1 MKKVI
6 RLKESDLVRIV
17 RRTIKENEQEA
28 LMQAIE
34 SDSKMSSQFDKIV
47 DYLSG
52 LDPEEQ
58 EQIQDVVL
66 GGEEI
71 QGEYTE
77 GKRTVYKDYEPDRGP
92 VEISKSEFV
101 KRKLMSVLP
110 ASIVGAIMGIAMAGG
125 MSADDVLQMAL
136 GTAAV
141 TGGLGAGLISTVGRE
156 TVEVPDE
163 EDDMEEKPMAESYRR
178 KKVIRLTESDLAR
191 IVMRVLNEQPIT
203 PDVDIEK
210 SEPLSKEDRAT
221 ELKKQDEEIKRL
233 EMELGQIK
241 TEIKQARIENIKEI
255 KTKIV
260 SKIKQIIANIDKKI
274 DYKKMYNKDSKVRHL
289 EREKIRLEDK
299 LRRIETGEDRTPE
312 QKKQTMDNL
321 KSIGASLGVYF
332 AAVFTFIKT
341 KQKNPDAF
349 RLYGF

>member
-1 MKKVI
+1 
-6 RLKESDLVRIV
+6 LARIV

-34 SDSKMSSQFDKIV
+34 SDSKMYSQFDKIV

-163 EDDMEEKPMAESYRR
+163 EENDMEEKPMAESYRR

-203 PDVDIEK
+203 PKVDTPTDSRDEIIATKDAQIESLTNEINQIMKDLKMQRRENIDKKVVSAKQKIKKLINSTIEK
-210 SEPLSKEDRAT
+210 
-221 ELKKQDEEIKRL
+221 
-233 EMELGQIK
+233 
-241 TEIKQARIENIKEI
+241 
-255 KTKIV
+255 
-260 SKIKQIIANIDKKI
+260 IDKKI
-274 DYKKMYNKDSKVRHL
+274 DNARIENKSNKLRKLEMEKEELKVKLSEIEKTGDVFSK
-289 EREKIRLEDK
+289 EQKEKIV
-299 LRRIETGEDRTPE
+299 
-312 QKKQTMDNL
+312 
-321 KSIGASLGVYF
+321 KSIVNIYGAILTSISAIFGIN
-332 AAVFTFIKT
+332 TIKHQY
-341 KQKNPDAF
+341 K
-349 RLYGF
+349 

>member
-1 MKKVI
+1 MSKKIV
-6 RLKESDLVRIV
+6 RLTESDLARIV

-28 LMQAIE
+28 LRQTIE
-34 SDSKMSSQFDKIV
+34 SDSKMSSQFNKIV

-58 EQIQDVVL
+58 EQIQDVAL

-163 EDDMEEKPMAESYRR
+163 EEDDMEEKPMAESYRR

-203 PDVDIEK
+203 PKVDTPTD
-210 SEPLSKEDRAT
+210 SR
-221 ELKKQDEEIKRL
+221 DE
-233 EMELGQIK
+233 
-241 TEIKQARIENIKEI
+241 
-255 KTKIV
+255 
-260 SKIKQIIANIDKKI
+260 IIATKDAQIESLTNEINQIMKDLKMQRRENIDKKI
-274 DYKKMYNKDSKVRHL
+274 VFAKQKIKKLINSTI
-289 EREKIRLEDK
+289 EKIDKKIDNARIENKSNK
-299 LRRIETGEDRTPE
+299 LRKLEMEKEELKVKLSEIEKTGDVFSVE
-312 QKKQTMDNL
+312 QKEKIVNNIINIYGAIL
-321 KSIGASLGVYF
+321 ASISTIFGINTIRNYQS
-332 AAVFTFIKT
+332 K
-341 KQKNPDAF
+341 
-349 RLYGF
+349 

>member
-163 EDDMEEKPMAESYRR
+163 EENDMEEKPMAESYRR
-178 KKVIRLTESDLAR
+178 KKVIRLTESDLVH
-191 IVMRVLNEQPIT
+191 IVKRVLNEQQIG
-203 PDVDIEK
+203 
-210 SEPLSKEDRAT
+210 RAH
-221 ELKKQDEEIKRL
+221 
-233 EMELGQIK
+233 
-241 TEIKQARIENIKEI
+241 
-255 KTKIV
+255 V
-260 SKIKQIIANIDKKI
+260 
-274 DYKKMYNKDSKVRHL
+274 
-289 EREKIRLEDK
+289 
-299 LRRIETGEDRTPE
+299 
-312 QKKQTMDNL
+312 
-321 KSIGASLGVYF
+321 
-332 AAVFTFIKT
+332 
-341 KQKNPDAF
+341 
-349 RLYGF
+349 

>member
-1 MKKVI
+1 MGKKIV
-6 RLKESDLVRIV
+6 RLKESDLLRIV
-17 RRTIKENEQEA
+17 KRTIKENEQEV
-28 LMQAIE
+28 LMQTIE
-34 SDSKMSSQFDKIV
+34 SDPKMSRQFDKIV
-47 DYLSG
+47 DYLSN

-58 EQIQDVVL
+58 EQIQDVAL

-163 EDDMEEKPMAESYRR
+163 EETDTEKKPMAESYRR
-178 KKVIRLTESDLAR
+178 KKVIKLTESDLTR
-191 IVMRVLNEQPIT
+191 IVKRIIMEQPVKQNVPQQTQPKPGMTRTTYSNI
-203 PDVDIEK
+203 PNFHN
-210 SEPLSKEDRAT
+210 
-221 ELKKQDEEIKRL
+221 LKKIKGLKWNESFKFYSGVVNGVTYKFYENGPNGNGTYETVAPNKNTKGTWIFDSTSTTPFSGIKILTAQDTK
-233 EMELGQIK
+233 
-241 TEIKQARIENIKEI
+241 ARRK
-255 KTKIV
+255 
-260 SKIKQIIANIDKKI
+260 
-274 DYKKMYNKDSKVRHL
+274 
-289 EREKIRLEDK
+289 
-299 LRRIETGEDRTPE
+299 
-312 QKKQTMDNL
+312 
-321 KSIGASLGVYF
+321 
-332 AAVFTFIKT
+332 
-341 KQKNPDAF
+341 
-349 RLYGF
+349 